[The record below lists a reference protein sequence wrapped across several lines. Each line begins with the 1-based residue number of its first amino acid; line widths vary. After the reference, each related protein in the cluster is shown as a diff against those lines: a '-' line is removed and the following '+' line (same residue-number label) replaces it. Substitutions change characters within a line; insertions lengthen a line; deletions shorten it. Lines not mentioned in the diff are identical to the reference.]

1 MSYCINDNKFVNSLF
16 FSVTYLSS
24 LVICLFK
31 YCLIDKRRAFSLKV
45 LTVTKYL
52 FMSSTKQ
59 LSPETHYDF

>member
-1 MSYCINDNKFVNSLF
+1 MSYCINDNKFVNALF

-24 LVICLFK
+24 LLIYLFK
-31 YCLIDKRRAFSLKV
+31 YCLMNKRRAFSLKV

-59 LSPETHYDF
+59 LSPETHYNF